1 LPDPSELSKV
11 TSEKELYE
19 GYERQSTRV
28 SMRAQNVGSKS
39 VTFIAPKLRM
49 PGNMVCVPD
58 LQTGKNKWESDVSF
72 PHELMPAK
80 SCNVHA
86 PMEDVKGYL
95 KMVGLKGKITIRACY
110 VGEVGN
116 EYCSKMTWS
125 ERLRRNREGRE
136 LTILLDDLPEPDPES
151 PSRWQ
156 RFKALF
162 GGRKKEG

>member
-1 LPDPSELSKV
+1 MGKRCQFSARTNASE
-11 TSEKELYE
+11 ELQ
-19 GYERQSTRV
+19 RTC
-28 SMRAQNVGSKS
+28 
-39 VTFIAPKLRM
+39 T
-49 PGNMVCVPD
+49 
-58 LQTGKNKWESDVSF
+58 
-72 PHELMPAK
+72 
-80 SCNVHA
+80 
-86 PMEDVKGYL
+86 MEDVKGYL